1 MWCRGIR
8 GATIVSANTK
18 EAILAATKEL
28 LQKIVAANQVSPEV
42 IGSLFFTTTSDL
54 NAEFP
59 AAAARQLGWDKTPL
73 LCAQEIDV
81 PHNLSKCLRI
91 LMLINTEKQADEI
104 VHVYLHGAEV
114 LREEKSNDCSNEK
127 GL

>member
-8 GATIVSANTK
+8 GATTVPANAR

-28 LQKIVAANQVSPEV
+28 LQKIIDANQVDPKAVGV
-42 IGSLFFTTTSDL
+42 IFFTTTPDL

-59 AAAARQLGWDKTPL
+59 AAAARSMGWNETPL

-81 PHNLSKCLRI
+81 PHSLSQCLRI
-91 LMLINTEKQADEI
+91 LILVNTEKQADEI
-104 VHVYLHGAEV
+104 VHIYLHGAEA
-114 LREEKSNDCSNEK
+114 LRKEETDDCSNEK
-127 GL
+127 GV